1 MSDLRVW
8 LARFKP
14 IICTFAPQTHG
25 VPDVHANAANLKTL
39 VSLLNSKNCV
49 SSGFLLFIIL

>member
-1 MSDLRVW
+1 VW

-14 IICTFAPQTHG
+14 IICTFGPQTHG
-25 VPDVHANAANLKTL
+25 VLDVQANAANLKTL